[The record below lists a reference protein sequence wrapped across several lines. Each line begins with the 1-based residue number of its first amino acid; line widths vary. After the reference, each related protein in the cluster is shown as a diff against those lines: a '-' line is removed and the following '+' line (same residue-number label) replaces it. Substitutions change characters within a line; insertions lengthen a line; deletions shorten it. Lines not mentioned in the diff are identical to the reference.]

1 MKNHKI
7 DKSRH
12 MSHFFALFL
21 LAFSFAAH
29 ATAPRITP
37 QFFGEER
44 KSDIAAYQ
52 FEPFDAAEKS
62 DSALRTEIVRE
73 AYSAAGLAPVIDV
86 LPSRQL
92 AGYALSSNEV
102 AALIGGAQD
111 IVSKQDY
118 RSVAFY
124 LKGDEAVYLIVSKK
138 HPRGNE
144 LYQAFNTGLQKI
156 IKTGKYQEIL
166 DKYRIKTSSDYLL
179 RIRRLNPG
187 WK

>member
-1 MKNHKI
+1 MKKHNKG
-7 DKSRH
+7 RY
-12 MSHFFALFL
+12 MSHFFAWFL

-73 AYSAAGLAPVIDV
+73 AYSAAGIAPVIDV

-92 AGYALSSNEV
+92 ANYALTSSEV
-102 AALIGGAQD
+102 VALIGAAQD
-111 IVSKQDY
+111 IASKQDY

-156 IKTGKYQEIL
+156 IKNGRYQEIL
-166 DKYRIKTSSDYLL
+166 GKYRVKTSADYLSRL
-179 RIRRLNPG
+179 RRHNPG